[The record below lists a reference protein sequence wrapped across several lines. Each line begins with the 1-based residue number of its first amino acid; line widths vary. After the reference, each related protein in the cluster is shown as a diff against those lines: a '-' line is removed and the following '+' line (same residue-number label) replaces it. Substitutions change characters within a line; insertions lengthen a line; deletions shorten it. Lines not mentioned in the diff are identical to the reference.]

1 MMKKYQQNIMK
12 LDIMYTPIF
21 LLHSSLKET
30 RAADMNK
37 VVLGFKGHKRIPHIS
52 STKQV
57 TVK

>member
-1 MMKKYQQNIMK
+1 MK